1 MATNDSWH
9 LLKFG
14 GTSVSTRQNWDTIA
28 SIIKRKRAK
37 GKKTF
42 VVHSAVSTVSNRL
55 EALIE
60 LAQLGEYENAF
71 NELVGIHQA
80 LLAEM
85 ELPVNLLDE
94 RYSYLK
100 RLIDGIHLLGE
111 VSDRVRALVMSQGE
125 LWSTTIGQT
134 YLSKIFDEPV
144 QWLDAREYLFAH
156 ETRNMDYLCASCHFE
171 RDDSLLEA
179 IEDTS
184 VVITQGFIANTS
196 DDETV
201 LLGRGGSDTS
211 AAYFAAKLEAE
222 RLEIW
227 TDVPG
232 IFTANPNQVASA
244 RLLKQLN
251 YEEAQE
257 MASAGAKVL
266 HPRAIRPAQI
276 SQIPVYIRST
286 IDPDIDGTVIS
297 GIENSWG
304 MVKAITAKEKI
315 TLISMESQGMWQQAG
330 FLADIFVVF
339 KQHNVSVDL
348 VSTSETNITVSL
360 DSLTQVIT
368 EKQLKGLVKDLSE
381 MCRVKVMYNCS
392 AVSIVGKNVRAILH
406 KIAPAFSIFETYKVY
421 LLSQAA
427 SDLNLTFVIDDEH
440 SNKVISALHEL
451 LITNNPNSEI
461 LGPTAK
467 ELKQTG
473 VSEVNQ
479 KWWQDKKQTI
489 EMCLAERDSA
499 YIYHL
504 DSIRQ
509 NIQNLQGITAVDRV
523 FFAVK
528 SNNNQDVLK
537 TAYETGIGFETVSS
551 GEVNHVL
558 GLFPSIDKS
567 RIFFTPNFADKKE
580 YAEILQ
586 KGIRLTLDSTY
597 PLKHW
602 PEIFD
607 GKEIFL
613 RVDPNIGKGHHENV
627 RTAGATSKFG
637 IPIYELEELAPVI
650 TKHNIQVV
658 GLHAHAGSGILTNE
672 HWAEHARLLAETA
685 SMFPN
690 VQYLNLG
697 GGFGIKERSQQTELT
712 MSQIDQSLQVVK
724 AEFPQY
730 QLWIEPGRYISA
742 NTGVLVSKVTQ
753 VKQKQNYYYVGLN
766 TGMNSLMR
774 PALYGSFHNIVNL
787 SRLDAEREHLAT
799 VVGPICE
806 STDKLGVEI
815 PFPETQEGDLILIEN
830 AGAYGRVMATQYN
843 MRQPAEEVCI

>member
-1 MATNDSWH
+1 MANSNRWH

-14 GTSVSTRQNWDTIA
+14 GTSVSSRQNWDTIA
-28 SIIKRKRAK
+28 AIIKRKRAK

-42 VVHSAVSTVSNRL
+42 IVHSAVTSVSNRL
-55 EALIE
+55 EELIE
-60 LAQLGEYENAF
+60 LAQQGEYHAAYK
-71 NELVGIHQA
+71 ELVDIHQC
-80 LLAEM
+80 LLAE
-85 ELPVNLLDE
+85 LGLSPNLLDE

-125 LWSTTIGQT
+125 LWSTTLGQA
-134 YLSKIFDEPV
+134 YLSTVLDEDIA
-144 QWLDAREYLFAH
+144 WLDARSHLFAN
-156 ETRNMDYLCASCHFE
+156 EARQIDYLCSNCHFE
-171 RDDSLLEA
+171 RDEHLINTIDNQ
-179 IEDTS
+179 S
-184 VVITQGFIANTS
+184 VVLTQGFIANTS
-196 DDETV
+196 EEETV

-211 AAYFAAKLEAE
+211 AAYFASKIGAE

-232 IFTANPNQVASA
+232 IFTANPNQVRNA

-276 SQIPVYIRST
+276 SQTPIYIRST
-286 IDPDIDGTVIS
+286 IEPDIDGTIIS
-297 GIENSWG
+297 DFDNKWG
-304 MVKAITAKEKI
+304 MIKAITAKEGI

-330 FLADIFVVF
+330 FLADIFSIF
-339 KQHNVSVDL
+339 KLHHVSVDL

-360 DSLTQVIT
+360 DNLTQVVK
-368 EKQLKGLVKDLSE
+368 EKQLKGLVRDLSQ
-381 MCRVKVMYNCS
+381 MCRVKVMYDCS

-427 SDLNLTFVIDDEH
+427 SDLNLTFVIDNEH
-440 SNKVISALHEL
+440 SNKVITALHEL
-451 LITNNPNSEI
+451 LITSNPNSEI

-467 ELKQTG
+467 ELKQTEALLAD
-473 VSEVNQ
+473 V
-479 KWWQDKKQTI
+479 KWWQDKKFDI
-489 EMCLAERDSA
+489 EQCLLKEDSA

-504 DSIRQ
+504 DSVKA
-509 NIQNLQGITAVDRV
+509 NIESLQSISALERI

-528 SNNNQDVLK
+528 SNNHPEVLK
-537 TAYETGIGFETVSS
+537 VAYEQGIGFETVSS
-551 GEVNHVL
+551 GEVNHIL
-558 GLFPSIDKS
+558 DLFPEIDKS
-567 RIFFTPNFADKKE
+567 RIFFTPNFAKKDE
-580 YAEILQ
+580 YAEILE

-597 PLKHW
+597 PIKHW
-602 PEIFD
+602 PEIFA
-607 GKEIFL
+607 GREVFL
-613 RVDPNIGKGHHENV
+613 RIDPNIGKGHHENV

-637 IPIYELEELAPVI
+637 IPIYELEALKPILEQ
-650 TKHNIQVV
+650 HNIKVV

-672 HWAEHARLLAETA
+672 HWAEHARLLADTA
-685 SMFPN
+685 SLFPS
-690 VQYLNLG
+690 VEYLNLG

-712 MSQIDQSLQVVK
+712 MEQINQSLLSVK
-724 AEFPQY
+724 DQYPHY

-753 VKQKQNYYYVGLN
+753 VKQKQNYYYVGLA

-787 SRLDAEREHLAT
+787 TRLDSEKEHLAT

-815 PFPETQEGDLILIEN
+815 PFPETEEGDLVLIEN

-843 MRQPAEEVCI
+843 MRKPAEEVCI